1 MEKCEMKEEHLIE
14 KLIEINEKQVK
25 AAQIKYYIVCGLLAV
40 SLIGNFILMSLSRTS
55 VIDLTQANEGEFNTN
70 EVKAD

>member
-1 MEKCEMKEEHLIE
+1 MNEENLIT

-25 AAQIKYYIVCGLLAV
+25 AAQIKYYIVCGLLAL

-55 VIDLTQANEGEFNTN
+55 VIDITQDNDGEYNSN
-70 EVKAD
+70 EVGNS

>member
-1 MEKCEMKEEHLIE
+1 MNEEHLIE

-40 SLIGNFILMSLSRTS
+40 SLIGNFILMSLSRKS

-70 EVKAD
+70 EAKAD

>member
-1 MEKCEMKEEHLIE
+1 MNEENLIT

-25 AAQIKYYIVCGLLAV
+25 AAQIKYYIVCALLAL

-55 VIDLTQANEGEFNTN
+55 VIDITQDNDGEYNSN
-70 EVKAD
+70 EVGNS